1 MDEMKLIFTN
11 YDMER
16 FERNEL
22 LDLASLVLPMDNSVK
37 WLEVTSLDNVGLIE
51 EIGQKFNIHPLVI
64 EDILNQ
70 DHSPKVE
77 DYESYLFL
85 ILEGLK
91 LLPNGELVTEQ
102 FSFILFKDLVIS
114 FQPLESN
121 LFLTVL
127 ARMSEGS
134 NLRKNKADD
143 LLHALTDTIVDNY
156 FLVVEKIGEKI
167 DQVEDVVLLNPQKEI
182 LEEIYNLKRDLIYIR
197 KTLWPMRNT
206 INSLSKNDYDLIDG
220 KTIYYFRD
228 IYDHIIQ
235 MIDIVETYRE
245 ICSGLM
251 DTYLT
256 SISNKTN
263 DIMKVLTI
271 FSTIFIPLTFVAG
284 VYGMNFKY
292 LPELNWRYGY
302 ASFWV
307 ISAILTGFMLRYF
320 RKKNWL

>member
-70 DHSPKVE
+70 DHMPKVE

-134 NLRKNKADD
+134 NIRKNGADD
-143 LLHALTDTIVDNY
+143 LLYALTDTIVDNY

-167 DQVEDVVLLNPQKEI
+167 DEVEDEVLSSPQREI
-182 LEEIYNLKRDLIYIR
+182 LQEIYKLKRNLIYMR
-197 KTLWPMRNT
+197 KTLWPMRNVMSN
-206 INSLSKNDYDLIDG
+206 ISKNEYDLIDD
-220 KTIYYFRD
+220 KTLYYFRD
-228 IYDHIIQ
+228 VYDHIMQ
-235 MIDIVETYRE
+235 MIDIIETYRE
-245 ICSGLM
+245 ICSGML
-251 DTYLT
+251 DTYLS

-271 FSTIFIPLTFVAG
+271 FSTIFIPLTFLAG

-307 ISAILTGFMLRYF
+307 ISAILIGFMLRYF